1 MPIVAIL
8 VFDLDVEKLD
18 TSRRNF
24 RSHIQMREWQLASEE
39 HSRTLRLLSEATDDQ
54 MVAAVH
60 SPECERQVVAFVLGW
75 RV

>member
-54 MVAAVH
+54 MVAAVQNV
-60 SPECERQVVAFVLGW
+60 SGRS
-75 RV
+75 